1 MKKTNDDAVST
12 VIAMMLI
19 LAILSTCI
27 AVYTTTYVP
36 GLKQQ
41 SEIIH
46 SEDVKLVFD
55 RFASDVDNMYSLGK
69 PAQFSETFTLG
80 GGNVLLSPA
89 KSSGT
94 VEAEN
99 AVIGTLKIPG
109 NSDKEITQVNLTYTP
124 SFTSWEK
131 QGYAYENGVVWI
143 TKDTKKTPGSQ
154 TLFTIENG
162 ISREESIV
170 KDRLSGKYITVT
182 TDENNNATV
191 TIPKMSITE
200 KNSITGSG
208 NANILMNASIAPI
221 ADILLIAGECIEI
234 FDING
239 TSVFRYPEVPS
250 SSNMNLSVRWLNI
263 TVSTE

>member
-1 MKKTNDDAVST
+1 MKKTNEDAVST

-19 LAILSTCI
+19 LVILSTCI

-46 SEDVKLVFD
+46 SEDVNLVFD

-69 PAQFSETFTLG
+69 PAQFSEKFALG
-80 GGNVLLSPA
+80 GGNVLLSTA

-109 NSDKEITQVNLTYTP
+109 LSEYEITQVNLTYTP

-143 TKDTKKTPGSQ
+143 TKDTKRTPASQ

-200 KNSITGSG
+200 KDSITGSG

-221 ADILLIAGECIEI
+221 ADSAHCRRMHR
-234 FDING
+234 N
-239 TSVFRYPEVPS
+239 FRHKRHFGFQIS
-250 SSNMNLSVRWLNI
+250 Q
-263 TVSTE
+263 STECE

>member
-1 MKKTNDDAVST
+1 MKKTQEEAVST

-19 LAILSTCI
+19 LAILATCM

-55 RFASDVDNMYSLGK
+55 RVASDVDNMYSLGK
-69 PAQFSETFTLG
+69 PAQFTETFALG
-80 GGNVLLSPA
+80 GGNVLLSPV

-99 AVIGTLKIPG
+99 SVIGTLKIPG
-109 NSDKEITQVNLTYTP
+109 KPDYTITQVHLTYNP

-131 QGYAYENGVVWI
+131 QGYAYDNGVVWI
-143 TKDTKKTPGSQ
+143 TKDTKRTPASQ
-154 TLFTIENG
+154 TIFTIEDG
-162 ISREESIV
+162 VSREESIIR
-170 KDRLSGKYITVT
+170 DRLSGKYITVA
-182 TDENNNATV
+182 TDGNNNTTV

-200 KNSITGSG
+200 KHSMTGSG
-208 NANILMNASIAPI
+208 NANILMNASITPI
-221 ADILLIAGECIEI
+221 ADIQLAAGECIEI
-234 FDING
+234 FDTNS

-263 TVSTE
+263 TVSAE

>member
-1 MKKTNDDAVST
+1 MKKTRDEAIST
-12 VIAMMLI
+12 VIAIMLI

-46 SEDVKLVFD
+46 SEDVKLIFD
-55 RFASDVDNMYSLGK
+55 RFASDVENMYSLGK
-69 PAQFSETFTLG
+69 PAQFSETFALG
-80 GGNVLLSPA
+80 GGSVLLSPA

-94 VEAEN
+94 VETEN
-99 AVIGTLKIPG
+99 GVIGTLKIPG
-109 NSDKEITQVNLTYTP
+109 NPDKNITQVNLTYTP

-131 QGYAYENGVVWI
+131 QGYAYVNGVVWI
-143 TKDTKKTPGSQ
+143 TKDTKRTPASQ
-154 TLFTIENG
+154 TIFTIEDG

-170 KDRLSGKYITVT
+170 KDRLKKYITEIYDEKNNVT
-182 TDENNNATV
+182 LL

-208 NANILMNASIAPI
+208 NANILINASIEPI
-221 ADILLIAGECIEI
+221 ADVLLAAGKSVEI
-234 FDING
+234 FDTNS
-239 TSVFRYPEVPS
+239 TLVFRYPEVPS
-250 SSNMNLSVRWLNI
+250 STNINLSVRWLNI
-263 TVSTE
+263 TVSVE

>member
-1 MKKTNDDAVST
+1 MKKTKEDAVST

-55 RFASDVDNMYSLGK
+55 RFASDVENIYSLGK
-69 PAQFSETFTLG
+69 PAQFSETFALG

-99 AVIGTLKIPG
+99 VKIGTLKISG
-109 NSDKEITQVNLTYTP
+109 LSEYEITQVNLTYTP

-131 QGYAYENGVVWI
+131 QGYAYENDVVWI
-143 TKDTKKTPGSQ
+143 TKDTKRTPASQ

-162 ISREESIV
+162 ISREESVV

-182 TDENNNATV
+182 NDENNNVTV

-200 KNSITGSG
+200 KDSITGSG
-208 NANILMNASIAPI
+208 NAKILMDASIAPLV
-221 ADILLIAGECIEI
+221 DILLTAGECIEI
-234 FDING
+234 FDTND

-263 TVSTE
+263 TVSVE

>member
-1 MKKTNDDAVST
+1 MKKTQEEAVST

-19 LAILSTCI
+19 LAILATCI

-55 RFASDVDNMYSLGK
+55 RVASDVDNMYSLGK
-69 PAQFSETFTLG
+69 PAQFTETFSLG

-109 NSDKEITQVNLTYTP
+109 SADSAVTQVHLTYIP

-143 TKDTKKTPGSQ
+143 TKDTKRTPAS
-154 TLFTIENG
+154 LKLYTIEDG
-162 ISREESIV
+162 TKRENDTVI
-170 KDRLSGKYITVT
+170 DRLSGKYISVSI
-182 TDENNNATV
+182 DENNNATV

-200 KNSITGSG
+200 KKILTGSG
-208 NANILMNASIAPI
+208 NAKILLNASIVPA
-221 ADILLIAGECIEI
+221 ADIRLSAGDQIEI
-234 FDING
+234 LDTGGN
-239 TSVFRYPEVPS
+239 TVFSYPS
-250 SSNMNLSVRWLNI
+250 SPSSKNINLTVQWLNI
-263 TVSTE
+263 TVSIE